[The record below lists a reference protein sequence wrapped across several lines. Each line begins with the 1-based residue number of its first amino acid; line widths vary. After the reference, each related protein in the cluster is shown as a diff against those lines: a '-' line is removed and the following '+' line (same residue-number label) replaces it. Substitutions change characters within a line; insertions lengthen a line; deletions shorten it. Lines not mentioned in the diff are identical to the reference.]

1 MHRWPFA
8 LAALLLTAPVATAD
22 VIWDNYQ
29 GPDGYDHV
37 TALSSERATLISE
50 SWLVDDA
57 VFETPVIVEQI
68 QWLGLRDNPQRF
80 TGADYIIMD
89 ANFDVIA
96 QMSDVAFTAQFM
108 TNEFGLQV
116 YEGTVEITPV
126 QLEPGQYYMG
136 ARLVDGNLGRNFVLT
151 SGTGA
156 VNVLGETQAYF
167 KSVPFGADDWTAVE
181 EVLDH
186 HMPSDFAYRISGQI
200 IPEPASLMLL
210 LGGAALMLRRQ
221 RAR

>member
-1 MHRWPFA
+1 MHRWHFA
-8 LAALLLTAPVATAD
+8 LVALLMAPVAYAD

-37 TALSSERATLISE
+37 TGLSNERATLISD

-57 VFETPVIVEQI
+57 VFESPVIVEQI
-68 QWLGLRDNPQRF
+68 QWIGLRDNPQRF

-89 ANFDVIA
+89 ADFNVLA
-96 QMSDVAFTAQFM
+96 EMSDVAFTAQFL
-108 TNEFGLQV
+108 TNEFGMQV
-116 YEGTVEITPV
+116 YEGTVEVTPL

-136 ARLVDGNLGRNFVLT
+136 ARLVDGDLGRNFILT

-156 VNVLGETQAYF
+156 ANVLGQTQAYF
-167 KSVPFGADDWTAVE
+167 KSVPFGADVWTPVE
-181 EVLDH
+181 DVLESH
-186 HMPSDFAYRISGQI
+186 EPSDFAYRISGQI

-210 LGGAALMLRRQ
+210 LGGAALMLRRG
-221 RAR
+221 RMS